1 MMEQHESN
9 LRDLYAGFAML
20 GLIMRGAS
28 EEDIPPR
35 AWEMAERM
43 IEIRGGE
50 QEGIAAIKKEKRSV
64 RRKATDEDVR

>member
-43 IEIRGGE
+43 IDVRGGA
-50 QEGIAAIKKEKRSV
+50 QQGIAAIKKEKRIV
-64 RRKATDEDVR
+64 RRKATDEDIR

>member
-1 MMEQHESN
+1 
-9 LRDLYAGFAML
+9 ML

-43 IEIRGGE
+43 IDIRGGE